1 MSQRTADRTG
11 EGVRGDIAGEEWW
24 MEPSTQ
30 CVLGDQMSNDGELGT
45 RPKARA
51 DNRSRGIPRGQRG
64 TTDFHMPLLRI
75 HRCLMSPNPVRRS
88 TCTSYKVRYG
98 HVPSNA
104 GRTRGTKPHCYCC
117 YCRVKGRLPHGQ
129 ASPRRLQRPQRAG
142 MPRREW
148 RRGVPGTRE
157 AASLAEKQKRPR
169 CDSSPQCL
177 NHSGRPLALG
187 KRPIDGLRTKTRGLD
202 DRQHPSA

>member
-98 HVPSNA
+98 TCAVECWKDSRYEAALLLLLLQGQGTASTRTGFSKASATSSAGGDASTGVAA
-104 GRTRGTKPHCYCC
+104 GRAWNSGSSILGGKAKAAAVRF
-117 YCRVKGRLPHGQ
+117 
-129 ASPRRLQRPQRAG
+129 
-142 MPRREW
+142 
-148 RRGVPGTRE
+148 VP
-157 AASLAEKQKRPR
+157 AMLKSF
-169 CDSSPQCL
+169 
-177 NHSGRPLALG
+177 
-187 KRPIDGLRTKTRGLD
+187 RTPACTG
-202 DRQHPSA
+202 